1 MITAPKCQPRL
12 ISSPFS
18 AWQTPPPKFRQGDF
32 DFIFLK
38 DEKRFFKTVS
48 NKVYWIALS
57 FENDRSELMSRSQK
71 KALGFQ
77 SLDAFFQKRRN
88 IVHKETLPL
97 KEP

>member
-1 MITAPKCQPRL
+1 MAAKSQPSL
-12 ISSPFS
+12 ISSPFC

-57 FENDRSELMSRSQK
+57 FENDRSELTSRSQK

-77 SLDAFFQKRRN
+77 SGTFFAKNVHILYTWKRF
-88 IVHKETLPL
+88 L
-97 KEP
+97 